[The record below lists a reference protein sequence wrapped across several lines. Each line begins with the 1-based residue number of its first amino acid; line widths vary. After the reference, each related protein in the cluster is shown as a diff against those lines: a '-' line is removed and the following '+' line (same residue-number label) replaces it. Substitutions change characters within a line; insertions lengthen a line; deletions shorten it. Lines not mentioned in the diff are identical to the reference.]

1 MKDFLAKIWKGIK
14 VVIARFKSPVVW
26 AGIFAVVTLI
36 FQVAKVD
43 PSQITSWKLLW
54 EFLGTVLS
62 NPYTIG
68 SIIIAI
74 FAFINNAD
82 SQKNF

>member
-1 MKDFLAKIWKGIK
+1 MKDFMKKILKGIK
-14 VVIARFKSPVVW
+14 IIVSRFKSPVVW
-26 AGIFAVVTLI
+26 AGIFAIVTLI

-54 EFLGTVLS
+54 EFIGTVLS

-68 SIIIAI
+68 SIIVSI